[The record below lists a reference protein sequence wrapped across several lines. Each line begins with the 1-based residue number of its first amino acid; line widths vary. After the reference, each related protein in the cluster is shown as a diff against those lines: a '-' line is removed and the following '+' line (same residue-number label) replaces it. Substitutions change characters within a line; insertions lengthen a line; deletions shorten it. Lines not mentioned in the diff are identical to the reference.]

1 MLASYNTT
9 SLYKYYLL
17 MTRNRWNL
25 VEVED
30 LKKRS
35 NCKRF
40 SVDNWSSNGFSYV
53 IKKYGNKSCKIF
65 WKLKNVDL
73 RLLYKLSNL
82 TIWCTRFR
90 TYFKI
95 KSNLAEAYVYCTNK
109 MYLINVENLFYSKKI
124 NHHLTNNN

>member
-1 MLASYNTT
+1 
-9 SLYKYYLL
+9 

-73 RLLYKLSNL
+73 GLLYKLSNRPNNL
-82 TIWCTRFR
+82 MYTLSNVFQD
-90 TYFKI
+90 KI
-95 KSNLAEAYVYCTNK
+95 EFSRSLCLLYKQDVFNKRWKFILLKKNKSSFN
-109 MYLINVENLFYSKKI
+109 
-124 NHHLTNNN
+124 